1 MPVIR
6 LLIADDHP
14 MFRFGLRALL
24 HTEPGCEVVGEAQT
38 GEEALDLAAAL
49 EPDIILMDIQL
60 PGINGIQATRRILEQ
75 HPHISVLIITM
86 FEDETLFAAMRAGA
100 RGYLLKG
107 AQGEEVLRAIRAVA
121 NGEAIFSPA
130 VARRLTQLFT
140 TSPSARLGQA
150 FPELTPREEEILH
163 LMAQGYAN
171 QAIAERL
178 IISSKTVRNLIS
190 SIFSKLQVTD
200 RSQAIVRAREA
211 GLGQD
216 SGR

>member
-1 MPVIR
+1 MHVIR

-14 MFRFGLRALL
+14 LFRFGLRALL
-24 HTEPGCEVVGEAQT
+24 HTEPGFEVVGEAQT
-38 GEEALDLAAAL
+38 GEEALELAVAL

-75 HPHISVLIITM
+75 HPHIGVLIITM

-100 RGYLLKG
+100 KGYLLKG

-140 TSPSARLGQA
+140 TAPSARLGQT

-178 IISSKTVRNLIS
+178 IISPKTVRNLIS

-200 RSQAIVRAREA
+200 RAQAIVRAREA

>member
-1 MPVIR
+1 MRVIR

-24 HTEPGCEVVGEAQT
+24 HTKPGCEVVGEAQT
-38 GEEALDLAAAL
+38 GEEALELAAAL
-49 EPDIILMDIQL
+49 EPDLILMDIHL
-60 PGINGIQATRRILEQ
+60 PGINGIQATRRILGQ
-75 HPHISVLIITM
+75 HPHIGILIITM

-100 RGYLLKG
+100 KGYLLKG
-107 AQGEEVLRAIRAVA
+107 AQGEEILRAIHAVA

-140 TSPSARLGQA
+140 TAPSARLGQA
-150 FPELTPREEEILH
+150 FPDLTPREYDILH

-171 QAIAERL
+171 QAIADRL

-190 SIFSKLQVTD
+190 SIFSKLQVAD
-200 RSQAIVRAREA
+200 RAQAIVRAREA

-216 SGR
+216 PGR

>member
-1 MPVIR
+1 MSVLR

-24 HTEPGCEVVGEAQT
+24 QTEPGFAVVGEAQT
-38 GEEALDLAAAL
+38 GEEALELAAAL

-75 HPHISVLIITM
+75 QPHIGILIITM
-86 FEDETLFAAMRAGA
+86 FEDETLFAALHAGA
-100 RGYLLKG
+100 KGYLLKG
-107 AQGEEVLRAIRAVA
+107 AQGEEVLRAIHAVA

-140 TSPSARLGQA
+140 TAPSARLGQT
-150 FPELTPREEEILH
+150 FPDLTPREEEILH

-178 IISSKTVRNLIS
+178 IISPKTVRNLIS
-190 SIFSKLQVTD
+190 SIFSKLQVAD
-200 RSQAIVRAREA
+200 RAQAIVRAREA
-211 GLGQD
+211 GLGLD
-216 SGR
+216 PGR

>member
-1 MPVIR
+1 MRVIR

-24 HTEPGCEVVGEAQT
+24 QTEPGFEVVGEAQT
-38 GEEALDLAAAL
+38 GEEALELAATL

-60 PGINGIQATRRILEQ
+60 PGINGIQATRRILER
-75 HPHISVLIITM
+75 HPRIGVLIITM
-86 FEDETLFAAMRAGA
+86 FEDETLFAAMRARA
-100 RGYLLKG
+100 KGYLLKG

-140 TSPSARLGQA
+140 TAPSARLGQT
-150 FPELTPREEEILH
+150 FPDLTPREEEILH

-190 SIFSKLQVTD
+190 SIFSKLQVAD
-200 RSQAIVRAREA
+200 RAQAIVRAREA

-216 SGR
+216 PGR